1 MKKTAINKCPICGGT
16 VSIAAYA
23 RVWLSVDEDGS
34 LDLCTEAKDIIK
46 DAVSTLENRD
56 SLWVKK
62 REDGD
67 FDVSYGKSELE
78 LPYEVICDDCEYD
91 EFQINR
97 LPNGDFEIS
106 ADV

>member
-1 MKKTAINKCPICGGT
+1 MYNYIIKNNAERNNRLASALKGIDKMKKTAINKCPICGGT

-23 RVWLSVDEDGS
+23 RVWLGLDEDGS
-34 LDLCTEAKDIIK
+34 LDLYTEAKDIIK
-46 DAVSTLENRD
+46 DATSTLENRD

-67 FDVSYGKSELE
+67 F
-78 LPYEVICDDCEYD
+78 
-91 EFQINR
+91 
-97 LPNGDFEIS
+97 EIS